1 MIDLIKKT
9 YLAGLGLASLTG
21 EKIEELVEELVKKG
35 EIAEKDRKKLVEEL
49 IAKGREQRE
58 QLSESVKD
66 TVQKVVYELKIPRRD
81 QYEALLKRIE
91 ELEKA
96 AKPKAA
102 PKAKPKA
109 APKAAAKAKPQ
120 QKA

>member
-1 MIDLIKKT
+1 MIDIIKKT

-21 EKIEELVEELVKKG
+21 EKIEEIVEELIKKG
-35 EIAEKDRKKLVEEL
+35 EVAEKDRKKIIDEL
-49 IAKGREQRE
+49 ISKGREQRE

-91 ELEKA
+91 ELENA

-102 PKAKPKA
+102 PKAKPR
-109 APKAAAKAKPQ
+109 

>member
-1 MIDLIKKT
+1 MIDLLRRT

-21 EKIEELVEELVKKG
+21 EKIEEIVEDLVKKG
-35 EIAEKDRKKLVEEL
+35 EVAEKDRKKLVEEL

-58 QLSESVKD
+58 QLTESVKD

-81 QYEALLKRIE
+81 QYEELLKRIE
-91 ELEKA
+91 DLEKA

-102 PKAKPKA
+102 PKKKA
-109 APKAAAKAKPQ
+109 
-120 QKA
+120 